1 MANKVD
7 CVGNSWYFSGT
18 LVFSFILHGLGYDIF
33 GLTSPQSSA
42 NDHYLI
48 AFFGSLALCL
58 RLGVTFSETKPNK
71 SQIKRNKT
79 AAGQVLQ
86 KKAFTLVKVEVEH
99 FSKLLT
105 AGEVALQNGG
115 F

>member
-1 MANKVD
+1 M
-7 CVGNSWYFSGT
+7 T
-18 LVFSFILHGLGYDIF
+18 L
-33 GLTSPQSSA
+33 
-42 NDHYLI
+42 
-48 AFFGSLALCL
+48 
-58 RLGVTFSETKPNK
+58 SETKPNK

-105 AGEVALQNGG
+105 AGEATLQNGG